1 MRKVQRKVDTVVMAR
16 FVAHYLPYRVTPR
29 NPTEAKAY
37 EHVRRVFGRRP
48 TSIRPLLPKVRQT
61 NACIV
66 KMSDDEDSMEF
77 ICVDGLLFQFPLKQ
91 R

>member
-29 NPTEAKAY
+29 TPTEAKAY

-66 KMSDDEDSMEF
+66 KISNDEDSMEF

>member
-1 MRKVQRKVDTVVMAR
+1 MAR
-16 FVAHYLPYRVTPR
+16 LAAQLLPKQTLRRT
-29 NPTEAKAY
+29 PTEVKAL

-48 TSIRPLLPKVRQT
+48 ASIRPLLPKVRHT

-77 ICVDGLLFQFPLKQ
+77 ICVDGLLFQLPLK
-91 R
+91 RR